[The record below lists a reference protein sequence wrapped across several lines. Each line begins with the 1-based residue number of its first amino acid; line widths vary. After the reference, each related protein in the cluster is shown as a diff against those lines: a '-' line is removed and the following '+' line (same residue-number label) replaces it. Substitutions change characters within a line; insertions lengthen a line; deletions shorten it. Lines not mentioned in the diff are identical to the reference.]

1 MEFLEARDED
11 LNRSD
16 AKADPFVENK
26 AAEIQDSQQTN
37 LQSYQLARDQSR
49 RQIKAPVRYGYV
61 DLIAYAL
68 MSAEDMPIEE
78 PASYSEAIKSEKCDR
93 WIEAMKEE
101 VNSLHRNQTWTLVL
115 NPGDKKLQGKT
126 CS

>member
-16 AKADPFVENK
+16 AKADPFIENK